1 MTQKNATKW
10 KFVIGRLTP
19 TDIDTRTVMEARA
32 QIEKMLR
39 SGAQITDPITGR
51 SAQVYDRGITRKM
64 VEVLVVIYYL
74 TKDKPKKYVGASELK
89 TRGGDYGKLRHWG
102 LIEQRI
108 DLDASGTRGIRTP
121 AWRVTPKGVRFVEGE
136 ISIPKKVLV
145 FADRRVG
152 FVDDKTVDFNS
163 LMGGVDLKTILQQKG
178 LK

>member
-10 KFVIGRLTP
+10 KFVSRLTP
-19 TDIDTRTVMEARA
+19 QDIDTRTVMEARA
-32 QIEKMLR
+32 ETEKALR
-39 SGAQITDPITGR
+39 AGAQVTDPITGR
-51 SAQVYDRGITRKM
+51 PAQVYDRGITRKM

-74 TKDKPKKYVGASELK
+74 TKDKPKKYVGAAEMK

-102 LIEQRI
+102 LIAQCVHPSVDMDRI
-108 DLDASGTRGIRTP
+108 IRSP
-121 AWRVTPKGVRFVEGE
+121 LWRITPKGVRFVEGE
-136 ISIPKKVLV
+136 ISVPKKVLV

-163 LMGGVDLKTILQQKG
+163 LMGGVDLRTVLQQKG